1 MARITV
7 LLLVVLVSVVA
18 FAQADFTI
26 VALPDTQY
34 YSANFPATFAAQTQW
49 IVDNKATENIQLVIG
64 LGDIVDNGGDLAQ
77 WQHANAAISKLDGV
91 VPYVLALGNHDYDQ
105 DDQPPLK
112 RLVKNF
118 NSYFGPARYAGMS
131 HYGGNFKGSN
141 ENFYAIANLGGKDKL
156 ILLLEFNPR
165 DAAINWA
172 KSILAKYPGLD
183 TFIVTHSYGYSSDR
197 ISTCDS
203 TASETYGLNEDNDG
217 QELWEKLVSKYANIS
232 MVLSG
237 HVVASNGV
245 GRRADYGTN
254 GNLVNQILSDYQ
266 NYANGGDGWM
276 RIMRFHPSQNRL
288 DVATYSPT
296 RNQSLQDGANQFS
309 VPLKASVTGST
320 GTIKGKVTDNAICK
334 ELSGATVSDNYG
346 HSAVTDSL
354 GNYTLTGVPV
364 GARNITAKKT
374 GFAAKTKSVLVKPTA
389 PANAKFSLKIQ

>member
-1 MARITV
+1 MSRITV
-7 LLLVVLVSVVA
+7 SLLAVFVSVAA

-34 YSANFPATFAAQTQW
+34 YSAHFPATFAAQTQW
-49 IVDNKATENIQLVIG
+49 IVDNKAKENIQLVIG

-77 WQHANAAISKLDGV
+77 WENANAAISKLDGV
-91 VPYVLALGNHDYDQ
+91 VPYVLPLGNHDYDQ
-105 DDQPPLK
+105 DDQAPLK

-118 NSYFGPARYAGMS
+118 NSYFGPVRYAGTS
-131 HYGGNFKGSN
+131 HYAGNFKGSN
-141 ENFYAIANLGGKDKL
+141 ENFYAIANLGGKDRL

-183 TFIVTHSYGYSSDR
+183 TFIVTHTYGYSNDR
-197 ISTCDS
+197 ITTCDS

-232 MVLSG
+232 LVLSG

-288 DVATYSPT
+288 DVTTYSPT
-296 RNQSLQDGANQFS
+296 RNQNLLDGANQFS
-309 VPLKASVTGST
+309 VPIRASVNGST

-334 ELSGATVSDNYG
+334 ELGGATVSDNYG
-346 HSAVTDSL
+346 HSTVTDGL
-354 GNYTLTGVPV
+354 GNYTLSGVPV